1 MKVTVLFQKAQ
12 PCPPTPSKKG
22 EIGGQVQNK
31 WSREIFI
38 IIKIEEMGITLSI
51 KGLITEKG
59 KSLKILVRRNE
70 FQNEEGNY
78 SWTDYIFHWTKRKT

>member
-1 MKVTVLFQKAQ
+1 
-12 PCPPTPSKKG
+12 
-22 EIGGQVQNK
+22 
-31 WSREIFI
+31 
-38 IIKIEEMGITLSI
+38 MGITLSI

-78 SWTDYIFHWTKRKT
+78 S